1 MRQLDVPVFHILRQR
16 RHLSYI
22 HILKLVEVLAVF
34 LQHGV
39 GSIRWAALL
48 ILSLHAQC
56 LSNVTLLVMLDDD
69 LKFLKAYLCNFSDS
83 SEVILVFQSLLLLP
97 DNRLLLLN
105 SSIMKEICDVVST
118 GKEVIDEVSEL
129 IHCSESSI
137 VRKLSLDNL
146 VENLKVALEYYMSS
160 SAQQQGN
167 NEFLTSELC
176 CLMSQLLE
184 MHSNNEFRIC
194 DVQFQVSLMISFIK
208 FLTSGM
214 SCMHAPMGLILSTP
228 TFAKIYFQL

>member
-22 HILKLVEVLAVF
+22 YILKLVEVLAVF
-34 LQHGV
+34 LQHSV

-56 LSNVTLLVMLDDD
+56 LSNVALLVMLDDD

-118 GKEVIDEVSEL
+118 RKEVIDEVSEL
-129 IHCSESSI
+129 IHCSESLI

-160 SAQQQGN
+160 SVQQQEN

-176 CLMSQLLE
+176 CLMSQLE

-214 SCMHAPMGLILSTP
+214 SCMHAPMGLILSTS
-228 TFAKIYFQL
+228 TFAKIIFSCN